1 MAVEQPYR
9 HISVAPL
16 QPEQIHGLRVI
27 ADRKRSRTCQLS
39 LSKFVPRPASENSQL
54 RLSARLLP
62 GFRPLRSPTLLGG
75 GDDCPSA
82 SLRELPFRLR
92 RFRRSRTLF
101 GFSPSLSL
109 CCGDCRPASL
119 AHLAP
124 LRLGQFGS
132 GGG

>member
-82 SLRELPFRLR
+82 RRRELPFRLR
-92 RFRRSRTLF
+92 RFRRSLMLF
-101 GFSPSLSL
+101 EFGPLLSWGG
-109 CCGDCRPASL
+109 GDPRHASL
-119 AHLAP
+119 AYFLPLAP
-124 LRLGQFGS
+124 GRFGS